1 MIILL
6 SFVKIEENTK
16 EIKAMKDKI
25 QHFNL
30 QNCNFH
36 EYKNELFIYN
46 EDKEMTPLSLINKFI
61 AEREKNK
68 EGTLFIFNDL
78 FKTLESE
85 AINNIKNIINSDL
98 INYKRVSRA
107 SVLKTQ
113 KNISTFLSILISQDE
128 KKGEKPVKTYENFY
142 DLYKET
148 LLFHCFERYLNDRED
163 LFIKYLIKSPLNL
176 LTEYHLDFMF
186 LHASKKG
193 MQLSAFAK
201 FLNDYFINDDM
212 HILNLCKK
220 ECSAKRIISEMDS
233 ESLRQHLINKKVNLN
248 SELSTIIQ
256 NQYHEKNVIIIM
268 DSMLRYNTDLT
279 ASEISYVNEFKIKQ
293 EKESLEKIIING
305 EEKQIKKRL

>member
-1 MIILL
+1 
-6 SFVKIEENTK
+6 
-16 EIKAMKDKI
+16 MKDKI
-25 QHFNL
+25 QHFNI

-36 EYKNELFIYN
+36 EYKNELFIHN

-78 FKTLESE
+78 FETLESE
-85 AINNIKNIINSDL
+85 AINDIKNIINSDL

-107 SVLKTQ
+107 SILKTQ
-113 KNISTFLSILISQDE
+113 KNISTFLSILISQGE

-163 LFIKYLIKSPLNL
+163 LFIKYVIKPPLNLIKSSLNL
-176 LTEYHLDFMF
+176 ITEYHLDFMF

-201 FLNDYFINDDM
+201 FLNDYFSDDYM

-293 EKESLEKIIING
+293 EKESLEKIITNG